1 MDKIYFAE
9 KGEEILKNIGM
20 KKVEFAEKMGIRKQ
34 NVKALF
40 KTNNV
45 ATIRKAASV
54 MNVPFEM
61 LIGYSKEQNISE
73 LEEID
78 GFNVLFEKIEKDN
91 YIKPTDIPIGETVPD
106 IRARQKIIQ
115 AFYSS
120 WKSKNPLQKKYNDDL
135 KDYINIK
142 YVSIDETSAHS
153 SLHYLSTLAVLQL
166 DSILA
171 NSKLVKKT
179 QAKTTVKKQRQFERM
194 LIMEHECI
202 GIGLVK
208 LTVGV
213 KRSNKTKVQY
223 CITALNVD

>member
-40 KTNNV
+40 KTNNI

-61 LIGYSKEQNISE
+61 LIGYAKEQNISE

-78 GFNVLFEKIEKDN
+78 GLNKKKLPVFDVN
-91 YIKPTDIPIGETVPD
+91 PTNIPRGETAQD
-106 IRARQKIIQ
+106 IKERQRIIK
-115 AFYSS
+115 AFYSF
-120 WKSKNPLQKKYNDDL
+120 WRKNNPQQKLYNFDL
-135 KDYINIK
+135 KGYLSLEL
-142 YVSIDETSAHS
+142 VSVNEVAANA
-153 SLHYLSTLAVLQL
+153 SLHYLSTLAVIQL
-166 DSILA
+166 DGIVGCSYIIKETPV
-171 NSKLVKKT
+171 NQKDKN
-179 QAKTTVKKQRQFERM
+179 QRPFERM
-194 LIMEHECI
+194 LIMAHNCV

-213 KRSNKTKVQY
+213 KQSNKTKVQY